1 MTQDAFE
8 IRTKENIKIGD
19 VGVCDGE
26 LVLVVKHGRHYG
38 IMRIEDFVQ
47 QILGDSIDFI
57 LVVKGDIDQ
66 RIEIVQT
73 RREIIQL
80 P

>member
-1 MTQDAFE
+1 MTHDAFE

-19 VGVCDGE
+19 VGVCNGE

-38 IMRIEDFVQ
+38 IMRIEDFVH
-47 QILGDSIDFI
+47 QILGDGIDFL
-57 LVVKGDIDQ
+57 LVINGDIDQ

>member
-1 MTQDAFE
+1 MTQDTFE
-8 IRTKENIKIGD
+8 VRTPENITIGD

-38 IMRIEDFVQ
+38 ILRIEDFVQ
-47 QILGDSIDFI
+47 QILGNSIDFLI
-57 LVVKGDIDQ
+57 VVKGDIDE

-73 RREIIQL
+73 RREIILL